1 MKLLYITRKTN
12 HKLSSEKSVT
22 TQHDSTT
29 MYVTFVCFF
38 PSFARLCAS
47 SLSAVVLLCVSLCF
61 RDTEQLSSR
70 NRNHSSTVMILELAP
85 KREGNGSGAA
95 IYLQNIPTAAGNRRR
110 KKQYSHSLYSLT
122 TLLFSTL
129 LSSIFAAIHPSVVP

>member
-95 IYLQNIPTAAGNRRR
+95 IYLQNIQQQPATDGG
-110 KKQYSHSLYSLT
+110 KIIFTGTSYC
-122 TLLFSTL
+122 LLFAAVYPE
-129 LSSIFAAIHPSVVP
+129 SSPII